1 VTTVEVS
8 TADRVCD
15 AFIAGDIDGLLAWYA
30 PDALV
35 DAIVPQWRF
44 QLQGPAAIREALA
57 AGELILGRRVTHSHR
72 AATDDGVLLEVE
84 AWAPL
89 DGEEQM
95 WRGLHHIRI
104 VDGLVTEH
112 ICYCSGFW
120 DAATIARQ
128 AVEAPMVRAR

>member
-1 VTTVEVS
+1 MTTVEAS

-15 AFIAGDIDGLLAWYA
+15 AFVAGDVDALLACYA

-35 DAIVPQWRF
+35 DAVVPQWRF
-44 QLQGPAAIREALA
+44 QLQGHDAIREAIVE
-57 AGELILGRRVTHSHR
+57 GEFVPGRRVTQVHR
-72 AATDDGVLLEVE
+72 TATEDGVLLEVE
-84 AWAPL
+84 AHAPMH
-89 DGEEQM
+89 GEEHL
-95 WRGLHHIRI
+95 WRELSHIRI

-112 ICYCSGFW
+112 IIYCSGFW

>member
-15 AFIAGDIDGLLAWYA
+15 AFVAGDIDGLLACYA
-30 PDALV
+30 PDVLV
-35 DAIVPQWRF
+35 DAVVPQWRF
-44 QLQGPAAIREALA
+44 QLQGHAAIREALET
-57 AGELILGRRVTHSHR
+57 GEFLPGRRVTYAHR
-72 AATDDGVLLEVE
+72 TFTEDGVLLEVE
-84 AWAPL
+84 AWAPI

-95 WRGLHHIRI
+95 WRDLNHIRI

-112 ICYCSGFW
+112 IVYCSGFW

>member
-1 VTTVEVS
+1 MTTVGVS

-15 AFIAGDIDGLLAWYA
+15 AFLAGDIDGLLECYA

-44 QLQGPAAIREALA
+44 QLQGHEAIREALA
-57 AGELILGRRVTHSHR
+57 AGELIPGRRVTHSHR
-72 AATDDGVLLEVE
+72 TLTDDGVLLEVE
-84 AWAPL
+84 AWAPI

-112 ICYCSGFW
+112 IGYCSGFW